1 MRFIPLFLFLMITQ
15 KVVSQ
20 ALRQKIDAVFQENAI
35 SEKTANALLVIQN
48 GKVVYGNTTG
58 LANLEESIKSSPKT
72 NFRMASVT
80 KQFTAGAIFLLQK
93 QGKLQLNQTLSNFF
107 PDFAEIG
114 KEIQLKNL
122 LTHTSGIVDYEEIMP
137 NNLTNQ
143 LSDSDVLE
151 MVKTVNKTYF
161 KIGSQYRYSN
171 TAFCLLALIIEKV
184 SGKSYDDF
192 LKTEIF
198 EPLGMNNSM
207 VYGKDKAIS
216 NRAIGYAKNEK
227 GEVFFSDQSL
237 TSATKGDGGV
247 YTSLTDYEKW
257 FRFRKAKLGIKNHE
271 LFELSN
277 TLISEDNYY
286 SFGWFIHRKVGS
298 PDVWFHSGSTCGFSN
313 LVIEVPENQI
323 LIVYFSNL
331 TNHHDFF
338 KPIEEV
344 LIQEK
349 ILPKHF
355 SFWKLHEK
363 TN

>member
-1 MRFIPLFLFLMITQ
+1 MRFIPLFLCLMITQ

-35 SEKTANALLVIQN
+35 SEKTTNALLVIQN
-48 GKVVYGNTTG
+48 GKVVYGKTTG

-80 KQFTAGAIFLLQK
+80 KQFTAAAIYILNK
-93 QGKLQLNQTLSNFF
+93 QGKLQITQPLSDFF
-107 PDFAEIG
+107 PDFAEVG
-114 KEIQLKNL
+114 KEIKLTHL
-122 LTHTSGIVDYEEIMP
+122 LTHTSGIIDYEEIMP
-137 NNLTNQ
+137 NNLTEQ
-143 LSDSDVLE
+143 LSDANVLAI
-151 MVKTVNKTYF
+151 VKTVNKTYF

-198 EPLGMNNSM
+198 EPLGMSNSLI
-207 VYGKDKAIS
+207 YGKEKTIP
-216 NRAIGYAKNEK
+216 NRAMGYAKNEK
-227 GEVFFSDQSL
+227 GEIVFSDQSL

-247 YTSLTDYEKW
+247 YTSLADYEKW
-257 FRFRKAKLGIKNHE
+257 FRFRKTKLGIENNQ

-277 TLISEDNYY
+277 TLISENNYY
-286 SFGWFIHRKVGS
+286 SFGWFVHRKIGS

-313 LVIEVPENQI
+313 LVIEVPENQTLI
-323 LIVYFSNL
+323 LYFSNL
-331 TNHHDFF
+331 ANHHDFF